1 MNKPPLTSPKIKKK
15 TCDSIKT
22 YPVTQIRFYLGN
34 RFEECLTIKITVQG
48 EQILETIK
56 TKPPTRQW

>member
-22 YPVTQIRFYLGN
+22 YPVTQIRFYLGMFRGMFN
-34 RFEECLTIKITVQG
+34 YKDYYTG
-48 EQILETIK
+48 
-56 TKPPTRQW
+56 